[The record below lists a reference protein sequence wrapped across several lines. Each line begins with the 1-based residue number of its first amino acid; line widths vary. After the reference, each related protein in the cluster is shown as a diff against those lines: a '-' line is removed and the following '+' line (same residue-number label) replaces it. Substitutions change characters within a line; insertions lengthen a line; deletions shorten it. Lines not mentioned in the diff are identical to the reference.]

1 MPPSNRPFMGAI
13 PYGDAANS
21 GVTFRVWA
29 PFATAMGFAGIRP
42 APFEMSTAI
51 IASDDRYRDM
61 AAVAAVLTLFYPF
74 SGLVNIGPYSA
85 VILSQE

>member
-21 GVTFRVWA
+21 GVTSECGLRSLLRW
-29 PFATAMGFAGIRP
+29 GFAGIRP

-61 AAVAAVLTLFYPF
+61 AAVAAVLTQFYPF